1 MERRPSPR
9 RVPPSPASRGRAGAA
24 GRAPMRLI
32 LVPAAITLG
41 VTLLRLGGELR
52 HGPPALFSRLPG
64 GGLAL
69 VGIAWVAPVFG
80 AWFGYRLGRSGLAP
94 PGKGRALG
102 LPLAAAA
109 TFFLV
114 GWVAE
119 KAGWAASANALIAVF
134 AVGAV
139 LALAVSIP
147 AWPALGQLLVA
158 YAVAARIPVAVV
170 MLFAILAG
178 WGTHYDAPPPVFPAM
193 LPLRRWLWTGLLPQ
207 ATIWVAYTVVVGM
220 LFCGLGPGVA

>member
-41 VTLLRLGGELR
+41 VTLLRLRGGR
-52 HGPPALFSRLPG
+52 RRGRPPPPLP
-64 GGLAL
+64 
-69 VGIAWVAPVFG
+69 
-80 AWFGYRLGRSGLAP
+80 
-94 PGKGRALG
+94 
-102 LPLAAAA
+102 
-109 TFFLV
+109 
-114 GWVAE
+114 
-119 KAGWAASANALIAVF
+119 ASC
-134 AVGAV
+134 
-139 LALAVSIP
+139 
-147 AWPALGQLLVA
+147 PALGQLLVA

-207 ATIWVAYTVVVGM
+207 A
-220 LFCGLGPGVA
+220 P